1 MEDANDIY
9 QLVFHP
15 SPTLKEKLVEEI
27 HWIDDEHKA
36 IAEKMIRTMYAKKG
50 CGLSTPQV
58 GLKFRMIVYDAGQGA
73 KVMFNPF
80 ITNRLPKKER
90 AGEGCLSFP
99 KLAVPVQRF
108 KTILVRYRGLDNIVR
123 EEQFSDFEAR
133 IIQHEIDH
141 LDGIVFLQRK

>member
-1 MEDANDIY
+1 MENDDIFK
-9 QLVFHP
+9 LVLHP
-15 SPTLKEKLVEEI
+15 SPTLREKLVEEI
-27 HWIDDEHKA
+27 HWIEDEHRA

-50 CGLSTPQV
+50 VGLSTPQV
-58 GLKFRMIVYDAGQGA
+58 GLKIRLIVYDAGEGP

-80 ITNRLPKKER
+80 ITNKLPKKER

-123 EEQFSDFEAR
+123 EEQFSDYEAR

>member
-1 MEDANDIY
+1 MENDEVY
-9 QLVFHP
+9 KLVLHP
-15 SPTLKEKLVEEI
+15 NASLKEKLSEEV
-27 HWIDDEHKA
+27 HWVTDEHRA
-36 IAEKMIRTMYAKKG
+36 IAQKMLRTMYAKKG

-58 GLKFRMIVYDAGQGA
+58 GLKIRLIVYDAGEGP

-99 KLAVPVQRF
+99 KLGIFVQRF
-108 KTILVRYRGLDNIVR
+108 KTILVRYRDLENVVR

-141 LDGIVFLQRK
+141 LSGITFLQRK

>member
-1 MEDANDIY
+1 MENADTY
-9 QLVFHP
+9 KLVYHP
-15 SPTLKEKLVEEI
+15 SPSLREKLTEEVHDI
-27 HWIDDEHKA
+27 TEEYKA
-36 IAEKMIRTMYAKKG
+36 VAEKMIRTMYASKG

-58 GLKFRMIVYDAGQGA
+58 GLKIRLIVYDAGEGP

-80 ITNRLPKKER
+80 ITNKLPKKER
-90 AGEGCLSFP
+90 GGEGCLSFP
-99 KLAVPVQRF
+99 KLSVPVQRF

-141 LDGIVFLQRK
+141 LNGIVFLQRK

>member
-1 MEDANDIY
+1 MENDSTY
-9 QLVFHP
+9 KLVLHP
-15 SPTLKEKLVEEI
+15 SPVLKQKLTEEVHHI
-27 HWIDDEHKA
+27 TEEHKA
-36 IAEKMIRTMYAKKG
+36 IAEKMLRTMYASKG

-58 GLKFRMIVYDAGQGA
+58 GLNIRLIVYDAGNGP

-90 AGEGCLSFP
+90 SGEGCLSFP
-99 KLAVPVQRF
+99 KLRVITQRF
-108 KTILVRYRGLDNIVR
+108 TTISVRYRDLESIVR

-141 LDGIVFLQRK
+141 LEGITFMQRK